1 MKRVKIRSSTYIRI
15 GVYLNL
21 AVFLPWR
28 ELNGVGVDR
37 RSMGK
42 NQNAVGVLSPQ
53 GRGGIEVWLNQLL
66 PIFGL
71 PYCFSLFGKARCSC
85 TTPLFLLALS
95 LLPPLNLNRI
105 NHTNKELLLA
115 NTQKKRRTQRTG
127 LQYDGQGA
135 RVLSLEDVCRRKKM
149 ASWKGKKKTKRLRLK
164 KKDRKQENRRKYCTA
179 HVGLNKMFW

>member
-21 AVFLPWR
+21 AVFLPRR

-37 RSMGK
+37 RSTGK
-42 NQNAVGVLSPQ
+42 NQNAVGVP
-53 GRGGIEVWLNQLL
+53 GRGGIEVWLDQLL

-71 PYCFSLFGKARCSC
+71 PHCFSLFGKARCSC
-85 TTPLFLLALS
+85 TTPLFLLALPP
-95 LLPPLNLNRI
+95 LPPLNLNRI
-105 NHTNKELLLA
+105 NRTNKDLLLA

-135 RVLSLEDVCRRKKM
+135 RVLSLEDVCGRKKM
-149 ASWKGKKKTKRLRLK
+149 AS
-164 KKDRKQENRRKYCTA
+164 
-179 HVGLNKMFW
+179 